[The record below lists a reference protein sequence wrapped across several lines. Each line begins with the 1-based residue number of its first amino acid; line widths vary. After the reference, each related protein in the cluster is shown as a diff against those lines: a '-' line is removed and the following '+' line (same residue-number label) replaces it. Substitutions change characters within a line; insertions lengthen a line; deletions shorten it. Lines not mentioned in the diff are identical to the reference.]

1 MSTENEKTHTN
12 NDVVDSIGN
21 PVVSIHRFSMQ
32 MILATALFGSTFQKE
47 TLSIISPLVS

>member
-1 MSTENEKTHTN
+1 MKRHTN

-32 MILATALFGSTFQKE
+32 MILATALFGSTATITFQKE